1 MKPGNPSKLL
11 LFGAALA
18 LAACDAKVPERDDLA
33 DEGEIVEQ
41 GEVLGP
47 NTPGLT
53 PMAERVAVIGLLNKR
68 NGIVTDLEMRPGQA
82 KRVGDAIVRLRAC
95 EKTAPWEAEQLTGA
109 FLQLDVRR
117 RQGTEYDRV
126 FSGWVYAE
134 SPSLNVV
141 EHPVYDAWPKS
152 CTMSFPEGEPAPP
165 ARPGSSSIATAPSEG
180 DPFEENGEGET
191 VDPLAPVPDAP
202 ATPPAPPSDDA

>member
-1 MKPGNPSKLL
+1 MV
-11 LFGAALA
+11 
-18 LAACDAKVPERDDLA
+18 LAACDAKVPEREDAA
-33 DEGEIVEQ
+33 DGGEIVEQ

-82 KRVGDAIVRLRAC
+82 RRVGDAIIRLRAC
-95 EKTAPWEAEQLTGA
+95 ERTAPWEAEQLTGA
-109 FLQLDVRR
+109 FIQLDVRR
-117 RQGTEYDRV
+117 RQGTDYDRV

-152 CTMSFPEGEPAPP
+152 CTMSFPEGEPAPA
-165 ARPGSSSIATAPSEG
+165 ARPGSSSIATVPSEG
-180 DPFEENGEGET
+180 DPLEGT
-191 VDPLAPVPDAP
+191 DDGSSADPLAPAP
-202 ATPPAPPSDDA
+202 IASPTPPSDDA

>member
-1 MKPGNPSKLL
+1 MKPGSPNKLL
-11 LFGAALA
+11 LIAGALT
-18 LAACDAKVPERDDLA
+18 LAACDAKVPEREAAA

-53 PMAERVAVIGLLNKR
+53 PMAERVAVVALLNKR
-68 NGIVTDLEMRPGQA
+68 NGIVTDLEMRPGEA
-82 KRVGDAIVRLRAC
+82 RRVGDAVVRLRAC
-95 EKTAPWEAEQLTGA
+95 ERTAPWEAEQLTGA
-109 FLQLDVRR
+109 FIQLDVRR
-117 RQGTEYDRV
+117 REGSESDRV

-152 CTMSFPEGEPAPP
+152 CTMSFPEGEPAPA
-165 ARPGSSSIATAPSEG
+165 ARPGSSSVATAPSEG
-180 DPFEENGEGET
+180 TDPPATEG
-191 VDPLAPVPDAP
+191 DPLAPEPVP
-202 ATPPAPPSDDA
+202 PPPPSADPSA